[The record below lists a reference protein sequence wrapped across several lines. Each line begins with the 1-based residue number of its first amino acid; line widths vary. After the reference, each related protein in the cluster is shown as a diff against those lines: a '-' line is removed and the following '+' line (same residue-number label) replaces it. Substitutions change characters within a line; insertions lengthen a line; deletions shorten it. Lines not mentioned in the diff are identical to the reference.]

1 MCRSCDLLIDG
12 VWKNLTTKKK
22 FQTPDEVR
30 GSSYTVT
37 EIDKLK
43 IKISPQNIQITK
55 KAFSATIHYL
65 KKKRID
71 RDHPIRIQ
79 SSNDPTMAGPLCT
92 ISRGKN
98 NGVRCIN
105 YILPILHK
113 FRIVGIDST
122 RPNKTWVIRCD
133 EANA

>member
-1 MCRSCDLLIDG
+1 MCKSCDLLIDG
-12 VWKNLTTKKK
+12 VWKNLSEQQT
-22 FQTPDEVR
+22 FQTPDEAKGISFVVA
-30 GSSYTVT
+30 TVNASG
-37 EIDKLK
+37 
-43 IKISPQNIQITK
+43 IKINPQNIWITK

-65 KKKRID
+65 KKNRRD
-71 RDHPIRIQ
+71 RDHPIHIK

-105 YILPILHK
+105 YILPIFHK

-133 EANA
+133 QANA